1 MKNLKIFIPI
11 IIAVIIILVNYWER
25 PKAGPGLQVYDS
37 LIIYVT
43 FIILA
48 SLVSYL
54 YFNQKF
60 LKVIA
65 SAGFAIQFIATAILV
80 YNISQTPHIK
90 LDKFLPYM
98 ALILEALR
106 IVAIYCLI
114 SHKDIPKNTSTTE

>member
-1 MKNLKIFIPI
+1 
-11 IIAVIIILVNYWER
+11 
-25 PKAGPGLQVYDS
+25 
-37 LIIYVT
+37 VT

-65 SAGFAIQFIATAILV
+65 SAGFAIQFISTAILV

-98 ALILEALR
+98 ALLLEALR

>member
-25 PKAGPGLQVYDS
+25 SKAGPGLQVYDS

-60 LKVIA
+60 LKLIA
-65 SAGFAIQFIATAILV
+65 SAGFAIQFISTAILI
-80 YNISQTPHIK
+80 YSISQTPNIK

-98 ALILEALR
+98 ALLMEALR